1 MKAIRTL
8 LVIYAGILLSG
19 CALTV
24 DEIDVPY
31 QGKANISVVDGAD
44 QVKVSV
50 TNTDNRTVYKDRV
63 SSKKN
68 GYGMEMAAIIATND
82 VSETFRDA
90 VAFELESVGFQ
101 IVEDGDAD
109 LNVGLVRF
117 YNDFKIGMFAG
128 DAVADG
134 LINIVVK
141 NKSGDLIFS
150 KSYEGGAIE
159 ADIQLATGSN
169 ARLALIGAMADIV
182 SKIANDKDLH
192 QSLLSIKNNNEDT
205 PTS

>member
-44 QVKVSV
+44 QIKVSV
-50 TNTDNRTVYKDRV
+50 SNTDNRTVYKDRV

-90 VAFELESVGFQ
+90 VAFELESLGFQ
-101 IVEDGDAD
+101 VVEDGDAD

-141 NKSGDLIFS
+141 DKSGDLIFS

-159 ADIQLATGSN
+159 ADIQLASGSN

-192 QSLLSIKNNNEDT
+192 QSLLSIKNNNEDI